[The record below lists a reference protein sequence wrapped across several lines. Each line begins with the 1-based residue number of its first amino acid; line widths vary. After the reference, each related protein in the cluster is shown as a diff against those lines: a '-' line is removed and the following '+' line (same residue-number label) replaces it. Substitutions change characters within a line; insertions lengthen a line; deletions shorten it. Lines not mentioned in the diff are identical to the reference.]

1 MSSRAASST
10 TLVNKL
16 IFPAPISSYG
26 LESYS
31 ELIWIP
37 EVDFQQLVHPIVY
50 QKREKPVHWETGRK
64 IPALFINSECADYL
78 VLFYHGNG
86 EDIGGSY
93 KWLSILV
100 QLLAQNGIYISVL
113 IVEYPGYGLCFG
125 KPNEAGVLQN
135 AESAYYFARAELQW
149 PVENLWLWGVS
160 IGTGPA
166 TFLAARYEAGALILM
181 AAYESIRDV
190 VKHLLG
196 TAASYLISNRFQN
209 NKEIESV
216 TCPTMLIHGK
226 KDQLIPHQQSE
237 KLFELCKSNIKKLVL
252 PEDVTHSNFA
262 LDQHV
267 AIPLIEFIIEI
278 MEFRSK
284 IGLSI
289 ESPPDVIVPDYF
301 LIPPEKL
308 PSVSPKRGSRS
319 DSSASKPSIPA
330 SVQWFLSAIT
340 KRKNSADGKDDVNNE
355 NKAIEAD
362 LNHVP
367 TFSSSRRRSAA
378 NAENNSNLNDS
389 EYGSPL
395 QSPIRVSNSY
405 LQQLVSMGFDENS
418 SRDALKKFRNDF
430 GATLDY
436 LTADN
441 PDYQ

>member
-1 MSSRAASST
+1 MTSRAASST

-16 IFPAPISSYG
+16 IFPAPPSSYG
-26 LESYS
+26 LDTFD
-31 ELIWIP
+31 ELLWIP

-50 QKREKPVHWETGRK
+50 QKRASVTEKTDQEKPVWETGRK
-64 IPALFINSECADYL
+64 LPAIFIETQGADYL

-86 EDIGGSY
+86 EDIGGSH

-100 QLLAQNGIYISVL
+100 QILAQNGIFISVL
-113 IVEYPGYGLCFG
+113 IVEYPGYGLCYG

-209 NKEIESV
+209 NKEITTV
-216 TCPTMLIHGK
+216 TCPTLLIHGK

-237 KLFELCKSNIKKLVL
+237 KLFGLCKSEIKKLVL
-252 PEDVTHSNFA
+252 PDEVTHSNFA
-262 LDQHV
+262 LDQHI

-289 ESPPDVIVPDYF
+289 EAPPEINLHGYF
-301 LIPPEKL
+301 LIPPETL
-308 PSVSPKRGSRS
+308 PADSPNRGSNAENGS
-319 DSSASKPSIPA
+319 NKPHIP
-330 SVQWFLSAIT
+330 STVQWLLST
-340 KRKNSADGKDDVNNE
+340 MSKKKN
-355 NKAIEAD
+355 AIESKEPDNIDQDKSKEAD
-362 LNHVP
+362 RQHQS
-367 TFSSSRRRSAA
+367 TFSSSRRRS
-378 NAENNSNLNDS
+378 STKSSKND
-389 EYGSPL
+389 L
-395 QSPIRVSNSY
+395 QSPIRISESY
-405 LQQLVSMGFDENS
+405 LQHLISMGFDES
-418 SRDALKKFRNDF
+418 ISKEALKIFRNDF
-430 GATLDY
+430 AATLDY
-436 LTADN
+436 LTQDN
-441 PDYQ
+441 PDYD